1 MIKSERTK
9 KRKIQNELNILE
21 LIETNKITSNQLY
34 CSKNLADNHE
44 NSPLHDNDPSNISPD
59 VYVPQH
65 LQNITPCITPTIL
78 NEPNVMP
85 EYSENT
91 VNQLPESGFQDAVS
105 IKDFIASW
113 SITFNVPHNAVN
125 NLLKG
130 LKKHKC
136 FKDFPVDS
144 RTLLATPKQTSTKLR
159 SVDPC
164 GTYFHFGLTTGI
176 MKYTPD
182 NMLNVEIVIGIDG
195 LPLFKSSGAQFWPI
209 LGYVIVSP
217 PLLKK
222 VFPIGIY
229 FGYEKPKDSNNFLSD
244 FITEAKDLIKNGLI
258 VNQVKRKIIISAY
271 CCDAPAKAFVLKIK
285 SHTGFSS
292 CTRCTI
298 DGQYLN
304 KRVCFPYSKKKCTE
318 RTHQAYTNFIDD
330 DFQTSQTL
338 SVLNELPGFD
348 SVKQF
353 SLDYMHLVCLGVMK
367 KLMLLWIQ
375 KGPLHVRLNSRKVKE
390 LSLSLISMNLGITSD
405 FSRKSRSM
413 NEIHRWKATEFRLF
427 LLYTGPI
434 VLKKII
440 SDECYTNFM
449 ALNISMIIL
458 LSPDR
463 SSLIPY
469 TKHILDY
476 FVMSF
481 QKIYGKYLLSHNI
494 HALLHLCDDYQQ
506 FGPLDNC
513 SSFLFENYMKKIKS
527 LVRKADQ
534 PLEQVINRYSEINSI
549 NRKESFNLI
558 NYNDKSELKHPH
570 NNGPITKNINGQQY
584 YTLIFSQFKINVKFN
599 KDCTILTNNGEV
611 VKCLNIIQ
619 VSDEI
624 LLIGKKYE
632 TLLPFFT
639 DPINSTILEIF
650 ILDNLSMNLNCWKL
664 TSIKK
669 KLMVL
674 ENDGTLIAMP
684 IIHTI
689 GHNE

>member
-9 KRKIQNELNILE
+9 KRKIQNELSIIE
-21 LIETNKITSNQLY
+21 LIGTNQITSDQLHSSEKH
-34 CSKNLADNHE
+34 CDSDE
-44 NSPLHDNDPSNISPD
+44 NSSSYDKPSNISTD
-59 VYVPQH
+59 VN
-65 LQNITPCITPTIL
+65 LQYNAPSVL
-78 NEPNVMP
+78 NVIP
-85 EYSENT
+85 EYSENLT
-91 VNQLPESGFQDAVS
+91 VNQFPESFLQEDES
-105 IKDFIASW
+105 IKSFIANW
-113 SITFNVPHNAVN
+113 SITFNIPHNAIN
-125 NLLKG
+125 DLLKG

-144 RTLLATPKQTSTKLR
+144 RTLLATPKQTFTKLR
-159 SVDPC
+159 NVDP
-164 GTYFHFGLTTGI
+164 GTFFYFGLTTGI
-176 MKYTPD
+176 MKYTPN

-209 LGYVIVSP
+209 LGYVVVPP

-229 FGYEKPKDSNNFLSD
+229 FGYEKPKDSNTFLSD
-244 FITEAKDLIKNGLI
+244 FITEAKDLIMNGLI
-258 VNQVKRKIIISAY
+258 VNHVKRKVSINAY
-271 CCDAPAKAFVLKIK
+271 CCDAPAKAFILKIK
-285 SHTGFSS
+285 NHTGFSS

-298 DGQYLN
+298 DGKYLN
-304 KRVCFPYSKKKCTE
+304 NRVCFPYSKEKFTE
-318 RTHQAYTNFIDD
+318 RTHQAYINCVDD

-338 SVLNELPGFD
+338 SVLNQLPGFD

-375 KGPLHVRLNSRKVKE
+375 KGPLHVRLNSKKVNE
-390 LSLSLISMNLGITSD
+390 LSLSLTSMNLNIASD
-405 FSRKSRSM
+405 FTRKSRTI

-449 ALNISMIIL
+449 ALNISMIVL

-469 TKHILDY
+469 AKYLLDY
-476 FVMSF
+476 FVMTF
-481 QKIYGKYLLSHNI
+481 QRIYGKHLLSHNI
-494 HALLHLCDDYQQ
+494 HGLLHLCDDYQQ
-506 FGPLDNC
+506 FGPLDTC
-513 SSFLFENYMKKIKS
+513 SSFLFENYMKKLKS

-534 PLEQVINRYSEINSI
+534 PLQQVINRYSEINSI
-549 NRKESFNLI
+549 DKNKSFDLMNHT
-558 NYNDKSELKHPH
+558 DKPELKQPH

-599 KDCTILTNNGEV
+599 KDCTILTNTGEV

-619 VSDEI
+619 ASDEI

-639 DPINSTILEIF
+639 EPINSTILEIF
-650 ILDNLSMNLNCWKL
+650 ILHNLSLDLNCWKL
-664 TSIKK
+664 TDIKK

-674 ENDGTLIAMP
+674 ENGGTLIAMP

-689 GHNE
+689 GLNE

>member
-1 MIKSERTK
+1 M
-9 KRKIQNELNILE
+9 
-21 LIETNKITSNQLY
+21 
-34 CSKNLADNHE
+34 
-44 NSPLHDNDPSNISPD
+44 
-59 VYVPQH
+59 
-65 LQNITPCITPTIL
+65 
-78 NEPNVMP
+78 
-85 EYSENT
+85 
-91 VNQLPESGFQDAVS
+91 
-105 IKDFIASW
+105 
-113 SITFNVPHNAVN
+113 
-125 NLLKG
+125 LKG

-144 RTLLATPKQTSTKLR
+144 RTLLATPKQTFTKLR
-159 SVDPC
+159 NVDPS
-164 GTYFHFGLTTGI
+164 TYFYFGLTTGI
-176 MKYTPD
+176 MKYTPN

-195 LPLFKSSGAQFWPI
+195 LPLFKSCGAQFWPI
-209 LGYVIVSP
+209 LGYVVVPP

-229 FGYEKPKDSNNFLSD
+229 FGYEKPKDSNTFLSD
-244 FITEAKDLIKNGLI
+244 FITEAKDLIMNGLI
-258 VNQVKRKIIISAY
+258 VNDVKRKISINAY
-271 CCDAPAKAFVLKIK
+271 CCDAPAKAFILKIK
-285 SHTGFSS
+285 NHTGFSS

-298 DGQYLN
+298 VGKYLN
-304 KRVCFPYSKKKCTE
+304 NRVCFPYSKEKFTE
-318 RTHQAYTNFIDD
+318 RTHQAYINCVDD

-338 SVLNELPGFD
+338 SVLNQLPGFD

-375 KGPLHVRLNSRKVKE
+375 KGPLHVRLNSRKVNE
-390 LSLSLISMNLGITSD
+390 LSLSLTSMNLNIASD
-405 FSRKSRSM
+405 FTRKSRTI

-449 ALNISMIIL
+449 ALNISMIVL

-469 TKHILDY
+469 AKYLLDY
-476 FVMSF
+476 FVMTF
-481 QKIYGKYLLSHNI
+481 QRIYGKHLLSHNI
-494 HALLHLCDDYQQ
+494 HGLLHLCDDYQQ
-506 FGPLDNC
+506 FGPLDTC
-513 SSFLFENYMKKIKS
+513 SSFLFENYMKKLKS

-534 PLEQVINRYSEINSI
+534 PLQQVINRYSEINSI
-549 NRKESFNLI
+549 NKNKSFDLMNHT
-558 NYNDKSELKHPH
+558 DKQELKQPH

-599 KDCTILTNNGEV
+599 KDCTILTNTGEV
-611 VKCLNIIQ
+611 VKYLNIIQ
-619 VSDEI
+619 ASDEI

-639 DPINSTILEIF
+639 EPINSTILEIF
-650 ILDNLSMNLNCWKL
+650 ILHNLSLDLNCWKL
-664 TSIKK
+664 TDIKK

-674 ENDGTLIAMP
+674 ENGGTLIAMP

-689 GHNE
+689 GLNE